1 MKLFKLL
8 MILKIDAD
16 YIAVGGDTNRG
27 SLPWPVS
34 PPAIFA
40 PIVVLLIKV

>member
-1 MKLFKLL
+1 

-16 YIAVGGDTNRG
+16 YLAVGGYTNSGR
-27 SLPWPVS
+27 LPWTVS

-40 PIVVLLIKV
+40 SIVVLLIKV